1 MSEHAALPVTIWL
14 PNLHRYGRR
23 HKASNFGVAEF
34 TTVILYG
41 SKTTLLLRPRPY
53 YSTTLTYHYNY

>member
-1 MSEHAALPVTIWL
+1 MSEHAALPVTRWS

-41 SKTTLLLRPRPY
+41 SNATSLRSRPY
-53 YSTTLTYHYNY
+53 YFSTFTFRYHYY